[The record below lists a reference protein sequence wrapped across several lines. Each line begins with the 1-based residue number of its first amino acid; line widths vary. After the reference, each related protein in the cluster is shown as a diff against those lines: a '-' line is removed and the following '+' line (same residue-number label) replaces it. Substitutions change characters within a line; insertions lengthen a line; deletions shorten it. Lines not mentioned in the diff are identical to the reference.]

1 MSNAISNFKFPRCY
15 ESIRIQSVIKTPGE
29 LLEGGESEQAFI
41 EEVERGIVLWE
52 KVASESI
59 V

>member
-1 MSNAISNFKFPRCY
+1 
-15 ESIRIQSVIKTPGE
+15 VIKTPVE
-29 LLEGGESEQAFI
+29 LLDGEEPEQAFI

-52 KVASESI
+52 KVASESR